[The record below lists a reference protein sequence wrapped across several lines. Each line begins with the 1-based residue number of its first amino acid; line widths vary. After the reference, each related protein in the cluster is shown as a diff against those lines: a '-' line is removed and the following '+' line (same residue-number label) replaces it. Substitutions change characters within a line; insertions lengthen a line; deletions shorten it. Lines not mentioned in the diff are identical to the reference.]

1 MIRVWIE
8 RRKVSSKTEGW
19 KEVAGE
25 SHFGPSYTMMQH
37 SLVPTSAGDDFLTRP
52 GLTMTRS

>member
-8 RRKVSSKTEGW
+8 RRKVSSKIESW
-19 KEVAGE
+19 EEVAGE

-52 GLTMTRS
+52 GLTMVS